1 MGLFLKAPK
10 TTEARVQQPIAG
22 IADPATPVETVV
34 QPIVQVEQNNVQT
47 LVDGNNNNDDFY
59 NFEDDV
65 AEPKNGNNL

>member
-1 MGLFLKAPK
+1 MGLFLKAPE
-10 TTEARVQQPIAG
+10 TAEAPVQQPIVG

-34 QPIVQVEQNNVQT
+34 QPIAQVEQNNAQT
-47 LVDGNNNNDDFY
+47 LVDGNNDDFY